1 MNRIDI
7 LKDNQGYVR
16 YFGTIEKL
24 DGVSVSIDVYEAIE
38 YTADDRQEI
47 TKSERVLRT
56 NLKWDG
62 QFSIS
67 TECGESS
74 NLIIDSVLEHCEML
88 MALYEKSKFAI
99 GCYTNDDQKSA
110 VPFS

>member
-7 LKDNQGYVR
+7 LKDSEGYVR
-16 YFGTIEKL
+16 FFGTIEKL
-24 DGVSVSIDVYEAIE
+24 DGVYVSIDVYEAIE
-38 YTADDRQEI
+38 YTADDRKGI

-67 TECGESS
+67 TECGGQHTEVGNIEAFCMMIRATYYFS
-74 NLIIDSVLEHCEML
+74 
-88 MALYEKSKFAI
+88 KSI
-99 GCYTNDDQKSA
+99 LDGYTDDDQKSA
-110 VPFS
+110 LPVS